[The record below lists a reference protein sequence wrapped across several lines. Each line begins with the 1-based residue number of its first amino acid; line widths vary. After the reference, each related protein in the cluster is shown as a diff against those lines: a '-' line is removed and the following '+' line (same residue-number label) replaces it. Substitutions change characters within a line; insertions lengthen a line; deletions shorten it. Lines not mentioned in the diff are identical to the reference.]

1 MNGDELVYRFFGS
14 TVVALNQYWELN
26 HYIEEVVPGPET
38 SLSKEMGQ
46 EICGRIRA
54 VVETIGGAVEDG
66 AAAMES
72 EIADSICRLISNT
85 CDIMSEWHE
94 RLGWLE
100 VAINQM
106 IWREGTGYI
115 DRLLGDIRNAAA
127 SVAEKAKGFSVE
139 KVHIGTDVQ
148 ERVEGTDASDE
159 ESESEEGES
168 ENPDTV
174 EDSETD
180 SSDEI
185 PTDQVTE
192 AVDEAEEEH
201 VPEDEEEDSVETE
214 SDPEPAP
221 EPRKFDLKGA
231 IRRFRE

>member
-26 HYIEEVVPGPET
+26 HYIEEVVPSPET

-54 VVETIGGAVEDG
+54 VVETIGGAIEDG

-94 RLGWLE
+94 RLG
-100 VAINQM
+100 
-106 IWREGTGYI
+106 
-115 DRLLGDIRNAAA
+115 
-127 SVAEKAKGFSVE
+127 VE
-139 KVHIGTDVQ
+139 KVHVGTDVQ
-148 ERVEGTDASDE
+148 EHVEGIDVSDE
-159 ESESEEGES
+159 ASEPEEGES
-168 ENPDTV
+168 EDQETV

-180 SSDEI
+180 ASDEI
-185 PTDQVTE
+185 PADDRDSE
-192 AVDEAEEEH
+192 AVDEDGEEYVPENEEDAPEEE
-201 VPEDEEEDSVETE
+201 
-214 SDPEPAP
+214 SDEPAP

-231 IRRFRE
+231 IRRLRE

>member
-1 MNGDELVYRFFGS
+1 MNGDEFVYRFFGS

-26 HYIEEVVPGPET
+26 HYIEEVVPSPET
-38 SLSKEMGQ
+38 SLSKEIGQ

-54 VVETIGGAVEDG
+54 VVETIGGAIEDG

-115 DRLLGDIRNAAA
+115 DRLLGDIRSAAA
-127 SVAEKAKGFSVE
+127 SVAEKAKGLSVE
-139 KVHIGTDVQ
+139 EVHVGTDVQ
-148 ERVEGTDASDE
+148 EHVEGIDVSDE
-159 ESESEEGES
+159 ASEPEEGES
-168 ENPDTV
+168 EDQETV

-180 SSDEI
+180 ASDA
-185 PTDQVTE
+185 TASDDGDSE

-201 VPEDEEEDSVETE
+201 VPEDEEDTSEGDA
-214 SDPEPAP
+214 DPEPAP
-221 EPRKFDLKGA
+221 EPRKFDIEGA
-231 IRRFRE
+231 IRRLRE

>member
-26 HYIEEVVPGPET
+26 HYIEEVVPSPET

-54 VVETIGGAVEDG
+54 VVETIGGAIEDG

-100 VAINQM
+100 IAINQM

-115 DRLLGDIRNAAA
+115 DRLLGDIRSAAA
-127 SVAEKAKGFSVE
+127 SVAEKAKGLSVE
-139 KVHIGTDVQ
+139 KVHVGTDVQ
-148 ERVEGTDASDE
+148 EHVEGIDVSDE
-159 ESESEEGES
+159 ASEPEEGES
-168 ENPDTV
+168 EDQETV

-180 SSDEI
+180 ASDEI
-185 PTDQVTE
+185 PADDRDSE
-192 AVDEAEEEH
+192 AVDEDGEEYVPENEEDAPEEE
-201 VPEDEEEDSVETE
+201 
-214 SDPEPAP
+214 SDEPAP

-231 IRRFRE
+231 IRRLRE

>member
-1 MNGDELVYRFFGS
+1 MNGDEFVYRFFGS

-26 HYIEEVVPGPET
+26 HYIEEVVPSPET
-38 SLSKEMGQ
+38 SLSKEIGQ

-54 VVETIGGAVEDG
+54 VVETIGGAIEDG

-115 DRLLGDIRNAAA
+115 DRLLGDIRSAAA
-127 SVAEKAKGFSVE
+127 SVAEKAKGLSVE
-139 KVHIGTDVQ
+139 EVHVGTDVQ
-148 ERVEGTDASDE
+148 EHVEGIDVSDE
-159 ESESEEGES
+159 ASEPEEGES
-168 ENPDTV
+168 EDQETV

-180 SSDEI
+180 ASDA
-185 PTDQVTE
+185 TASDDGDSE

-201 VPEDEEEDSVETE
+201 VPEDEEDTSEGDA
-214 SDPEPAP
+214 DPEPAP
-221 EPRKFDLKGA
+221 EPRKFDIKGA
-231 IRRFRE
+231 IRRLRE